1 MDPLGSEEI
10 SAENTPDMNISG
22 DEPRSS
28 CGCHS
33 ALESPPQE
41 EDAAK
46 KLPTRLVVTVQNRTG
61 DKPADYFCD
70 GLDLRVGDY
79 CVAESDGTA
88 FFGSVSVGRKPAS
101 LLCDKKKAV
110 GKVIRAATP
119 DDIKK
124 AEDLADR
131 EDSAFDYCKGRIVN
145 ADLQM
150 NLSAVHCA
158 FDGLKVTFIFTAEGR
173 VDFRELVRD
182 LAGFTRMKVEMRQIG
197 VRDEAKML
205 GGCGPCGKELCCAS
219 FLPDFV
225 PVSIRMAKDQNLSLN
240 PAKIAG
246 VCGRLMCCLS
256 YEHENYKELMSKAPK
271 MGKQVVAPDG
281 KVGRVAHINAL
292 SEKVGVIFEDG
303 SRMEYG
309 LTEVIPAHKWALMN
323 PGVALGSIPT
333 PIPTP
338 AAQKPHP
345 PVPRERPAEVERKAP
360 VEKREETVA
369 GQTADDERK
378 SSRKRSRR
386 RGKRGERTDA
396 IDNQPSAGPVEPTPR
411 RAPERVPER
420 APESAPEPE
429 REKNQPRPTDGDT
442 SHAGPDQ
449 PSSRHSRRQRGD
461 MRRKQ

>member
-1 MDPLGSEEI
+1 VEKP
-10 SAENTPDMNISG
+10 
-22 DEPRSS
+22 
-28 CGCHS
+28 
-33 ALESPPQE
+33 
-41 EDAAK
+41 
-46 KLPTRLVVTVQNRTG
+46 PTRFVVTVQNRTG
-61 DKPADYFCD
+61 DKPSDYFCD

-101 LLCDKKKAV
+101 LLCDKKKPV
-110 GKVIRAATP
+110 GKVLRAATP

-124 AEDLADR
+124 ADDLADK
-131 EDSAFDYCKGRIVN
+131 EDSAFDYCKDRILS
-145 ADLQM
+145 ADLPM
-150 NLSAVHCA
+150 NLSAVHCS
-158 FDGLKVTFIFTAEGR
+158 FDGLKVSFIFTAEGR

-205 GGCGPCGKELCCAS
+205 GGCGPCGKELCCSS

-240 PAKIAG
+240 PTKIAG

-281 KVGRVAHINAL
+281 KTGRVAHINAL

-309 LTEVIPAHKWALMN
+309 LTEVIPAHKWALMH
-323 PGVALGSIPT
+323 PGGVAP
-333 PIPTP
+333 PVAPV
-338 AAQKPHP
+338 AAEKPRP
-345 PVPRERPAEVERKAP
+345 PVPRERPAEAERKAP
-360 VEKREETVA
+360 VEKKAETVS
-369 GQTADDERK
+369 GQTADEERK

-386 RGKRGERTDA
+386 RGKRGGERTGGSVE
-396 IDNQPSAGPVEPTPR
+396 NQPTSGFVEPTPR
-411 RAPERVPER
+411 RQPEP
-420 APESAPEPE
+420 APEPE
-429 REKNQPRPTDGDT
+429 RKREREKSQPEPGAGDMGQ
-442 SHAGPDQ
+442 AGPDQ
-449 PSSRHSRRQRGD
+449 ASSRHSRRQRGE

>member
-1 MDPLGSEEI
+1 MDPLGPAEI
-10 SAENTPDMNISG
+10 SAEDTPGANLSG
-22 DEPRSS
+22 DEPRPS

-33 ALESPPQE
+33 ALESPPLE
-41 EDAAK
+41 GDAAE
-46 KLPTRLVVTVQNRTG
+46 KLPTQFVVTVQNRTG
-61 DKPADYFCD
+61 DKPSDYFCD

-79 CVAESDGTA
+79 CVAESEGTV

-101 LLCDKKKAV
+101 LLCDKKKPA
-110 GKVIRAATP
+110 GKVLRAATP
-119 DDIKK
+119 GDIKK
-124 AEDLADR
+124 ADDLADK
-131 EDSAFDYCKGRIVN
+131 EDSAFDYCKDRILG
-145 ADLQM
+145 ADLPM
-150 NLSAVHCA
+150 NLSAVHCS
-158 FDGLKVTFIFTAEGR
+158 FDGLKVSFIFTAEGR

-205 GGCGPCGKELCCAS
+205 GGCGPCGKELCCSS

-281 KVGRVAHINAL
+281 KMGRVAHINAL

-303 SRMEYG
+303 SRMEFG

-323 PGVALGSIPT
+323 PGVVPGSVPV
-333 PIPTP
+333 P
-338 AAQKPHP
+338 AAVEKPRP
-345 PVPRERPAEVERKAP
+345 PVPRERPAEAERKAP
-360 VEKREETVA
+360 VEKRDETVS

-386 RGKRGERTDA
+386 RGKRGGERTGA
-396 IDNQPSAGPVEPTPR
+396 VESQPTAGIVEPTPR
-411 RAPERVPER
+411 RQPEP
-420 APESAPEPE
+420 APEPE
-429 REKNQPRPTDGDT
+429 REKNQPGTGDGDT
-442 SHAGPDQ
+442 GQAGSGQ
-449 PSSRHSRRQRGD
+449 PSSRHSRRQRGE

>member
-10 SAENTPDMNISG
+10 QAENTPDMNISG
-22 DEPRSS
+22 GEPRSS

-33 ALESPPQE
+33 ALEFPPDDE
-41 EDAAK
+41 AAEK
-46 KLPTRLVVTVQNRTG
+46 PPTRFVVTLQNRIG
-61 DKPADYFCD
+61 DKSADYFCD
-70 GLDLRVGDY
+70 GLDLRVGDF
-79 CVAESDGTA
+79 CVAESGGVV

-101 LLCDKKKAV
+101 LLCDKKKPV
-110 GKVIRAATP
+110 GKALRAATP

-124 AEDLADR
+124 AESLADK
-131 EDSAFDYCKGRIVN
+131 EDAAFDYCKDRILN
-145 ADLQM
+145 ADLHM
-150 NLSAVHCA
+150 NLSAVHCS
-158 FDGLKVTFIFTAEGR
+158 FDGLRVTFIFTAEGR

-205 GGCGPCGKELCCAS
+205 GGCGPCGKELCCSS
-219 FLPDFV
+219 FLPDFA

-271 MGKQVVAPDG
+271 MGKQVVTPDG
-281 KVGRVAHINAL
+281 KMGRVAHINAL

-303 SRMEYG
+303 SRMEFG

-323 PGVALGSIPT
+323 PGVVPGSVQVPA
-333 PIPTP
+333 P
-338 AAQKPHP
+338 AAVEKPRP
-345 PVPRERPAEVERKAP
+345 PVVPRERPPAPRERPAEVERKAP
-360 VEKREETVA
+360 VEKRDETVS
-369 GQTADDERK
+369 GQPADDERK

-386 RGKRGERTDA
+386 RGKRGGERPNTVES
-396 IDNQPSAGPVEPTPR
+396 QPASGPVESTPR
-411 RAPERVPER
+411 RAPEP
-420 APESAPEPE
+420 APEPQ
-429 REKNQPRPTDGDT
+429 REKNPPQQPGDGDT
-442 SHAGPDQ
+442 GQAGPDQ
-449 PSSRHSRRQRGD
+449 ASSRHSRRQRGG